1 MPGAHW
7 YPGIH
12 TQTRLWPVPAK
23 FLHTNARQAKVFFRP
38 RLGVAI
44 HHLSLSTGSTVLL
57 SRTSTQPRRR
67 PPPLHDPAGMPA
79 AVTSR
84 ARAVGKN
91 PRSARDAL
99 PPAKKPKLSQT
110 PPTTRQS
117 GLKAL
122 LNGAPPAK
130 PPVAAKSNGVRN
142 PRRDRV
148 DEATAVVG
156 GGQAGHGDVD
166 MEHADSQVIEISSG
180 VEDSDDASSDG
191 EDQDAVAAEAQEQ
204 DMTAAP
210 VANGFKGDEENRP
223 ADDETAEPE
232 ELSFGERLQ
241 AQDPEPVHAPRVV
254 DVEAAFVG
262 SNAESRAL
270 ATASSSR
277 PLSAPS
283 ATSLGTVLTQA
294 LRTND
299 QDLLDSCLR
308 VIDVDTIYATV
319 ERLPSPLVGTLL
331 QKLAERLHKKPGRAG
346 MLMVWVQWSLAAHG
360 GYLASQPQLVKQ
372 LATLNKVLKERA
384 SGLQPLLSL
393 KGRLDM
399 LQAQL
404 ELRRRNQKKAANDD
418 EDEAVIYVEGEEDQ
432 SSAEEDS
439 MDAIPEQARKR
450 IRQDSD
456 EGESSADE
464 MPTTME
470 VDENSDDAN
479 EDSEGMFDDEAS
491 ETDNDTGDDL
501 SDPMSDDGL
510 DDGEG
515 SESEEE
521 AKPARRSTV
530 GRAGLARRH

>member
-1 MPGAHW
+1 
-7 YPGIH
+7 
-12 TQTRLWPVPAK
+12 
-23 FLHTNARQAKVFFRP
+23 
-38 RLGVAI
+38 
-44 HHLSLSTGSTVLL
+44 
-57 SRTSTQPRRR
+57 
-67 PPPLHDPAGMPA
+67 MPA
-79 AVTSR
+79 AVASR
-84 ARAVGKN
+84 NRALGKS
-91 PRSARDAL
+91 PKPSRDAP
-99 PPAKKPKLSQT
+99 PPAKKSKLSQT
-110 PPTTRQS
+110 PATARQN

-122 LNGAPPAK
+122 LNGAPAAKPAK
-130 PPVAAKSNGVRN
+130 TNGVRN
-142 PRRDRV
+142 ARRDRV

-166 MEHADSQVIEISSG
+166 MDDVSKEVIEISSG
-180 VEDSDDASSDG
+180 VEESDDASSEGSDDDAAVVG
-191 EDQDAVAAEAQEQ
+191 AQDEDAD
-204 DMTAAP
+204 AAP
-210 VANGFKGDEENRP
+210 VTNGHKGDNDDHP
-223 ADDETAEPE
+223 ADDGTAEPE

-270 ATASSSR
+270 ATTSNSR

-418 EDEAVIYVEGEEDQ
+418 DDEAVIYVEGEDDQ
-432 SSAEEDS
+432 SSAEEDG

-450 IRQDSD
+450 IRQDSE
-456 EGESSADE
+456 EGESSEDE

-470 VDENSDDAN
+470 VNEGSDEGS
-479 EDSEGMFDDEAS
+479 EDEEGIFDDEAS

-530 GRAGLARRH
+530 GRAGLARRY